1 MRNEPYPLVLVTQ
14 THNMT
19 TPELLFV
26 RRKPADNMR
35 LAPIPKRD
43 PLSRRLSVS
52 ETNLATIHVPTPN
65 LNHLKSDNSNET
77 SFLGSRYDIGLSRRK
92 LIASRH
98 HLLDEAIV
106 TKKEERMARSL
117 RFHLWRSFH
126 YVGRNTSFHGIPHLM
141 AGRSLIRTFY
151 WLLLILAAISLMIF
165 AMVTISNE
173 YFDRETFFSESVQF
187 PNSIEFPAVTFC
199 SHNPYIDKDYSQ
211 FPIEVQVAIRYEN
224 YRKDRLF
231 ESNTASILDALEE
244 QFNISSQNFSENVTI
259 ETVLREHGHRFIP
272 DHGFFHCR
280 FDGRTCHPDNF
291 TETVTAFGLCS
302 TFNLVTNDDE
312 MWNVSNAGRSHGL
325 ELILDIWQGDYL
337 YFTSHT
343 AGIQVFIHPKDE
355 YPYSGEFHGFSVPPG
370 FETQVAIS
378 LTNTKLMDPPYGQ
391 CGNRAIHDPYIFPC
405 TAAQSSNSTM
415 TNSTTD
421 YSDHVMQSVMKCPQP
436 IERYTRQRCLD
447 ECEALYQNRR
457 CGCKADYLPG
467 GDIRVCNL
475 NELFNCLLN
484 VTDQFAEVKNSVCD
498 CPLECNQKR
507 YDARISQS
515 YFPALTY
522 SRQLQL
528 RYYGQVY
535 SQTDVRADI
544 LSLVVY
550 YDQLEFR
557 EVTEKAE
564 YSTFQYVADL
574 GGHLGLFTG
583 AGLLSFFELFELC
596 LSTFYPVYD
605 DH

>member
-1 MRNEPYPLVLVTQ
+1 
-14 THNMT
+14 MT
-19 TPELLFV
+19 TPELLFI

-35 LAPIPKRD
+35 LAPIPTRD

-52 ETNLATIHVPTPN
+52 ETNLATIQVPTAN
-65 LNHLKSDNSNET
+65 LNHLKAASNET
-77 SFLGSRYDIGLSRRK
+77 GLLGSRYDIGLSRRQ
-92 LIASRH
+92 LFASRR
-98 HLLDEAIV
+98 HLFGSHLDDAIV
-106 TKKEERMARSL
+106 TKKDERLARSL
-117 RFHLWRSFH
+117 RFHLWRSLH
-126 YVGRNTSFHGIPHLM
+126 YVGKNTSFHGIPHLM
-141 AGRSLIRTFY
+141 AGRSVIRTGY
-151 WLLLILAAISLMIF
+151 WFLLIIAALSVMTW
-165 AMVTISNE
+165 AMVVISNE
-173 YFDRETFFSESVQF
+173 YFDRDTFLSESVQF
-187 PNSIEFPAVTFC
+187 PDTIEFPAVTFC
-199 SHNPYIDKDYSQ
+199 SHNPYINKDYTQ
-211 FPIEVQVAIRYEN
+211 EPIEVQVAIRYEN

-231 ESNTASILDALEE
+231 ESNTLFILNALEE
-244 QFNISSQNFSENVTI
+244 EFNISSQNFSENVTI

-280 FDGRTCHPDNF
+280 FDGRTCYLDNF

-302 TFNLVTNDDE
+302 TFNLVTDDDE

-325 ELILDIWQGDYL
+325 ELILDIWQYDYL
-337 YFTSHT
+337 YYTSHT
-343 AGIQVFIHPKDE
+343 AGIQVFVHPRDE

-378 LTNTKLMDPPYGQ
+378 LTDTKLLEPPYGQ
-391 CGNRAIHDPYIFPC
+391 CGDRPIYDPYIFPC
-405 TAAQSSNSTM
+405 TAAQSSNSTT

-421 YSDHVMQSVMKCPQP
+421 DMMQSVMRCPRP

-457 CGCKADYLPG
+457 CGCKADYLP

-498 CPLECNQKR
+498 CPLECKQKR
-507 YDARISQS
+507 YDTRISQS
-515 YFPALTY
+515 YFPATSY
-522 SRQLQL
+522 SRELQL
-528 RYYGQVY
+528 RYYGTVY
-535 SQTDVRADI
+535 SQAGVRADI

-550 YDQLEFR
+550 YEQLEYR

-605 DH
+605 DR